1 MENEKKYLYVGNW
14 GFASAPKGISIF
26 EYEKEDGSLRLRES
40 IRQDIAAGQIC
51 LDEEHHI
58 LYASNE
64 CGDRVGEI
72 GGGGYVYAFRIQPE
86 TGELMLFSQQDSLS
100 PEPSYLC
107 MTADKKY
114 IMACHCADP
123 WHVTKIVPDGDSFK
137 NEVLFDDTAVVLFP
151 ILEDGAIGRPCDVM
165 ITQGAGGMGERSSC
179 NVDPVSKHIQLV
191 EVISRLHSIYRSPD
205 GNLFIT
211 LDKGMDKLITFR
223 IDEEKG
229 KIIPLSSY
237 TVEEVASFPRY
248 GVFHPT
254 LPLFY
259 ANNENKTLLNVF
271 FCNKQ
276 GELTLVKKIDLTE
289 KEVGLIDGK
298 PAGCQDIIISPD
310 AKNLYI
316 SLSGLNE
323 IAIVSLDEKGMPAL
337 IGQISTEG
345 NFPRCLQFDPESRYV
360 YAGNMVSGDIT
371 QFRRLENGLLE
382 YTGNKYK
389 AVSPSAMQFY

>member
-1 MENEKKYLYVGNW
+1 M
-14 GFASAPKGISIF
+14 
-26 EYEKEDGSLRLRES
+26 
-40 IRQDIAAGQIC
+40 
-51 LDEEHHI
+51 
-58 LYASNE
+58 
-64 CGDRVGEI
+64 
-72 GGGGYVYAFRIQPE
+72 
-86 TGELMLFSQQDSLS
+86 
-100 PEPSYLC
+100 
-107 MTADKKY
+107 
-114 IMACHCADP
+114 
-123 WHVTKIVPDGDSFK
+123 TKIVPDGDSFK